1 MGGDGVMMGGGL
13 AASAEAL
20 LQAPPEGLTSDR
32 VSSAPLGEGPAWAPW
47 PEEAVGE
54 DVTEGALLLRAAR
67 ALSDAL
73 TCCRATRLVGVWRVT
88 GCVGAGL
95 MLAYSAAVLAATRPG
110 LPAEGEWPR
119 FALAAGSGLLCLAG
133 LGPLSVWSP
142 AAVVVRTVT
151 ASGPGALRLL
161 AGVLPIVVAFACF
174 AVGALPFTPR
184 FASPLATGVML
195 FAVVNGDALLE
206 TYEHARP
213 VGAPAWAWLTDAWL
227 TAYVLVCLVAALNA
241 LIAVTEQAFFTAR
254 AALDEEKADG
264 AEAFAGLAPTAGP
277 YLPVMLRALLSG
289 ASSELRRKPRR
300 PQAAGAPPVL
310 HRSASESALGGAATG
325 AAGGRA
331 MAGLLQAMGPR
342 REASDAA
349 LQALAGPAS
358 LDGDTE
364 DVRRRRIAAVLGYG
378 DGGEGVPP
386 ARSRAGS
393 LRSLG

>member
-1 MGGDGVMMGGGL
+1 MTGGGL

-20 LQAPPEGLTSDR
+20 LHSQADGLTSDR
-32 VSSAPLGEGPAWAPW
+32 GSAAPAGEGPAWAPW

-54 DVTEGALLLRAAR
+54 EVAEGAILLRAAT

-73 TCCRATRLVGVWRVT
+73 TCCRAARLVGVWRIT

-95 MLAYSAAVLAATRPG
+95 MLSYSAAVLAATRPG

-119 FALAAGSGLLCLAG
+119 FALAAGSSLLCLAG

-142 AAVVVRTVT
+142 AAVVVRTVS

-161 AGVLPIVVAFACF
+161 AGVLPIVIAFACF
-174 AVGALPFTPR
+174 AVGALSFTPR
-184 FASPLATGVML
+184 FATPLDTGVML

-213 VGAPAWAWLTDAWL
+213 AGVPGWAWLTDAWL

-254 AALDEEKADG
+254 AALDAERADG

-289 ASSELRRKPRR
+289 ASSELRHKQRQAPPKA
-300 PQAAGAPPVL
+300 QAAL
-310 HRSASESALGGAATG
+310 QRSASEGALGP

-331 MAGLLQAMGPR
+331 VAGLLQAMGPR

-349 LQALAGPAS
+349 LQALAGPSS
-358 LDGDTE
+358 LDGDAE

-378 DGGEGVPP
+378 AGGEEAAP
-386 ARSRAGS
+386 ASRSRAGS
-393 LRSLG
+393 TRSFG